1 MSAWGSIATEMD
13 IPRHVRFTPGSDRIA
28 DIPDWQ
34 LRAKLRHPHLLYL
47 MVSSADHDI
56 IIATC

>member
-1 MSAWGSIATEMD
+1 MD

-34 LRAKLRHPHLLYL
+34 LRANKRHQLE
-47 MVSSADHDI
+47 MKEA
-56 IIATC
+56 AN